1 LGTLPSGGELVI
13 NRLAAECDLLLSEGC
28 IEPHF
33 FAGFSGGRKSILPG
47 IASYKTVL
55 ANHCAEF
62 ISHDRSRTGILDG
75 NPIHEDMIFAAK
87 AANLAF
93 ILNVVLGGDKRII
106 AAFAG
111 DADRA
116 HRRGCDFLAEL
127 AGVSPLPADIVI
139 TGNGGYPLDQNI
151 YQAVKCM
158 TGAEASVNLGG
169 VIIVASECGDGHGGE
184 EFYETFRDTDFP
196 EDVTR
201 VICER
206 GRNETKPDQW
216 QIQIFMR
223 ILAKHKVI
231 MVASVAP
238 EMIEHMGM
246 IPASSI
252 EDALEKAGRLLKN
265 NSASVTVIPDGV
277 SVVVGQE

>member
-1 LGTLPSGGELVI
+1 V
-13 NRLAAECDLLLSEGC
+13 
-28 IEPHF
+28 
-33 FAGFSGGRKSILPG
+33 
-47 IASYKTVL
+47 
-55 ANHCAEF
+55 
-62 ISHDRSRTGILDG
+62 SH
-75 NPIHEDMIFAAK
+75 
-87 AANLAF
+87 
-93 ILNVVLGGDKRII
+93 
-106 AAFAG
+106 
-111 DADRA
+111 
-116 HRRGCDFLAEL
+116 
-127 AGVSPLPADIVI
+127 LPADIVI

-158 TGAEASVNLGG
+158 TGAEASVNPGG

-184 EFYETFRDTDFP
+184 EFYEAFRDTDFP

-201 VICER
+201 AICER

-223 ILAKHKVI
+223 ILAKHKAI

-246 IPASSI
+246 IPAFSI
-252 EDALEKAGRLLKN
+252 EDALEKAGKLLKN
-265 NSASVTVIPDGV
+265 DSASVTVIPDGV